1 MLSCTKRLKCLNAQ
15 LRELK
20 DYDEKLRH
28 YAEQRI
34 AIDLDDGVKVNY
46 KKFFAKG
53 MEIVAP
59 VQGVTNGK
67 DDEE

>member
-1 MLSCTKRLKCLNAQ
+1 M
-15 LRELK
+15 
-20 DYDEKLRH
+20 
-28 YAEQRI
+28 
-34 AIDLDDGVKVNY
+34 KVNY